1 MVVETVLTEAINIQQ
16 TKAATKVS
24 LHPHC
29 NDHERVEIYGGRRTR
44 KADEYDLAAFTVM
57 PQTCFVFA
65 SSDGEAGSETNASAD
80 V

>member
-29 NDHERVEIYGGRRTR
+29 NDHERVEIYGGSGTR
-44 KADEYDLAAFTVM
+44 KADEYDLVAFTAM
-57 PQTCFVFA
+57 PQTCFRVRVLKT
-65 SSDGEAGSETNASAD
+65 GKAGGKKERTR
-80 V
+80 